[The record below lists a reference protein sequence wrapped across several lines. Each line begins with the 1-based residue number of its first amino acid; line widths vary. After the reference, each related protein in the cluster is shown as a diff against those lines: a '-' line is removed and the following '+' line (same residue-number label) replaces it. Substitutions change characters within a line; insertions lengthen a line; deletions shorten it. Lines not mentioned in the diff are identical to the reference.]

1 MTNAY
6 QRRRNIVV
14 RPDGTKVNVARQR
27 GQLFV
32 CQTGCC
38 CGRTEDGFAPVPTDL
53 YHNEWERR
61 RFRNIV
67 HLTVGGCLG
76 PCALANVVM
85 LLFDGQSFWFH
96 SMDGEERILALY
108 DHIERML
115 DADRILPTPSILAD
129 LQFTAA
135 DWQPRPDG
143 QPVDDRRLWG
153 VRRESAD
160 SLPTDVIDAY
170 LGPDACALPPKP
182 GAADAPDAADRL
194 IASMTGAEGMPRK
207 NGEMVF
213 DAPWQGRAFGMVAA
227 LHEQQLFDWE
237 EFRIRLIDRIAVA
250 ENSQESFDYYTCWL
264 GAFEDL
270 LAFKGIV
277 LDEELEERTSEY
289 EFGEREEVF

>member
-1 MTNAY
+1 MPTNY

-14 RPDGTKVNVARQR
+14 RPDNTKVNVARHR

-38 CGRTEDGFAPVPTDL
+38 CGRTDDGFPPIPTDI

-61 RFRNIV
+61 RLRNIV

-85 LLFDGQSFWFH
+85 LLFDGESLWFH
-96 SMDGEERILALY
+96 SMNSEERILALY

-115 DADRILPTPSILAD
+115 DADRVIPTPSPLSEF
-129 LQFTAA
+129 QFTAA

-153 VRRESAD
+153 ARRESAE
-160 SLPTDVIDAY
+160 SLPADVIDAY
-170 LGPDACALPPKP
+170 AGPDACPLPPKP
-182 GAADAPDAADRL
+182 GEADAPDAAERL
-194 IASMTGAEGMPRK
+194 ITSMTGEEGMPRK
-207 NGEMVF
+207 NG
-213 DAPWQGRAFGMVAA
+213 
-227 LHEQQLFDWE
+227 
-237 EFRIRLIDRIAVA
+237 IDRIARA
-250 ENSQESFDYYTCWL
+250 DKSDEPFDYYTCWL

-277 LDEELEERTSEY
+277 LDEELEERSAAF